1 MPKTTQQCS
10 TQGIKVEVGTVYLDS
25 VANDVMVYTA
35 DGWTNLEQFI
45 DDLEAFDSK
54 YKELHDNHP
63 TLKTA
68 WEEYKSLRRLITGE

>member
-10 TQGIKVEVGTVYLDS
+10 TQGTKAEIGTVYLDS
-25 VANDVMVYTA
+25 ATNDVLVYTG
-35 DGWTNLEQFI
+35 DGWANLEQFI

-54 YKELHDNHP
+54 YKELHDTNP

-68 WEEYKSLRRLITGE
+68 WEEYKTLRRLITGE